1 MPQSAPHP
9 SDRRQKPPRP
19 AADAPPPEPDPPVQT
34 AEEGALF
41 RALTDAGAEAMV
53 AYTAERRI
61 GAMISEAVTP
71 QLQPFLVEMRRR
83 FDEQE
88 RRFDEQERRFDEQER
103 RFDRLERKL
112 DTLVEGAAERDRKLD
127 VLVARVD
134 GLKALVQ
141 VLFGALA
148 ILITVL
154 LAVFGFLFTS

>member
-9 SDRRQKPPRP
+9 PDRRQKPPRP
-19 AADAPPPEPDPPVQT
+19 PADAPPAEPDPPVQT

-41 RALTDAGAEAMV
+41 RALTDAGAEAVV

-88 RRFDEQERRFDEQER
+88 RRFEEQER

>member
-1 MPQSAPHP
+1 M
-9 SDRRQKPPRP
+9 
-19 AADAPPPEPDPPVQT
+19 QT

-41 RALTDAGAEAMV
+41 RALTDAGAEAVV

-88 RRFDEQERRFDEQER
+88 RRFEEQER